1 MNSARQGEGADDLRR
16 GRRKSQTRRRF
27 ASRKHADIAATS
39 QRIKRSTAMPCAAA
53 LGGIHQSR
61 SEIAKGAAPRSIKV

>member
-1 MNSARQGEGADDLRR
+1 MNSARQGDGADDLRR

-27 ASRKHADIAATS
+27 ASRKHVDIAATS
-39 QRIKRSTAMPCAAA
+39 QRIKRSTATPCAAA

-61 SEIAKGAAPRSIKV
+61 SGIAKGAAPRSIKD